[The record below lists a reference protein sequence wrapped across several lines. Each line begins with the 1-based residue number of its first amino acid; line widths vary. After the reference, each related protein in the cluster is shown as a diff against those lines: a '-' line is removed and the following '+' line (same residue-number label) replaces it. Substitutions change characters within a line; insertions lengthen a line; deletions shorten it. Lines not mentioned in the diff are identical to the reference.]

1 MVLDKNDDIIEI
13 RNKRSLMLEEK
24 VKKTPIQSRRRGSEL
39 KEAIYKASINILE
52 NEGYE
57 KVTFQNVAKEA
68 KTTRSVL
75 YRYWNDVFDL
85 IFEAVRFNISQNPK
99 WRGNVI
105 DQEINKGS
113 LRQDLI
119 ELLTFMRE
127 NFLLYPKG
135 FLAFVSFMQSQGKNV
150 LESTVGNVLPSN
162 LIIMERLLA
171 RAQERGEAREKI
183 GQSAKVLPFQMTRY
197 HMLLEGQSMNDEQIK
212 ELVDEVLLPIYIK
225 NTK

>member
-39 KEAIYKASINILE
+39 KEAIYKAAINILE

-135 FLAFVSFMQSQGKNV
+135 FLAFVSFIQSQGKNV

>member
-1 MVLDKNDDIIEI
+1 MF
-13 RNKRSLMLEEK
+13 EEK
-24 VKKTPIQSRRRGSEL
+24 EKKSPSHSRRRGDEL
-39 KEAIYKASINILE
+39 KKAIYKAAVHILE

-75 YRYWNDVFDL
+75 YRYWDDVFDL
-85 IFEAVRFNISQNPK
+85 IFEAVRFNISQNPE
-99 WRGNVI
+99 WRGN
-105 DQEINKGS
+105 
-113 LRQDLI
+113 
-119 ELLTFMRE
+119 
-127 NFLLYPKG
+127 PKG

-183 GQSAKVLPFQMTRY
+183 GQTAKLLPFQMTRY
-197 HMLLEGQSMNDEQIK
+197 HMLLEGQSMNDKQIN

-225 NTK
+225 NT

>member
-1 MVLDKNDDIIEI
+1 MF
-13 RNKRSLMLEEK
+13 EEK
-24 VKKTPIQSRRRGSEL
+24 EKKSPNHSRRRGDEL
-39 KEAIYKASINILE
+39 KKAIYKAAVHILE

-197 HMLLEGQSMNDEQIK
+197 HMLLEGQSMNDKQIK

>member
-24 VKKTPIQSRRRGSEL
+24 VKKTPTQSRRRGSEL
-39 KEAIYKASINILE
+39 KEAIYKAAINILE

-197 HMLLEGQSMNDEQIK
+197 HMLLEGQSMNDKQIK
-212 ELVDEVLLPIYIK
+212 ELVDEVLFPIYIK

>member
-1 MVLDKNDDIIEI
+1 M
-13 RNKRSLMLEEK
+13 
-24 VKKTPIQSRRRGSEL
+24 
-39 KEAIYKASINILE
+39 
-52 NEGYE
+52 
-57 KVTFQNVAKEA
+57 
-68 KTTRSVL
+68 L

-135 FLAFVSFMQSQGKNV
+135 FLSFVSFMQSQGKNV

>member
-1 MVLDKNDDIIEI
+1 MF
-13 RNKRSLMLEEK
+13 EEK
-24 VKKTPIQSRRRGSEL
+24 EKKSPNHSRRRGDEL
-39 KEAIYKASINILE
+39 KKAIYKAAVHILE

-75 YRYWNDVFDL
+75 YRYWD
-85 IFEAVRFNISQNPK
+85 EAVRFNISQNPE

-105 DQEINKGS
+105 DQEINSGS

-127 NFLLYPKG
+127 NFKLYPKG
-135 FLAFVSFMQSQGKNV
+135 LLAFVSFMQSQGKNV

-183 GQSAKVLPFQMTRY
+183 GQTAKLLPFQMTRY
-197 HMLLEGQSMNDEQIK
+197 HMLLE
-212 ELVDEVLLPIYIK
+212 VLLPIYIK
-225 NTK
+225 NT

>member
-1 MVLDKNDDIIEI
+1 MKSNLSKCC
-13 RNKRSLMLEEK
+13 KRS
-24 VKKTPIQSRRRGSEL
+24 
-39 KEAIYKASINILE
+39 
-52 NEGYE
+52 
-57 KVTFQNVAKEA
+57 

-127 NFLLYPKG
+127 NFYSIL
-135 FLAFVSFMQSQGKNV
+135 
-150 LESTVGNVLPSN
+150 
-162 LIIMERLLA
+162 
-171 RAQERGEAREKI
+171 
-183 GQSAKVLPFQMTRY
+183 KVF
-197 HMLLEGQSMNDEQIK
+197 
-212 ELVDEVLLPIYIK
+212 
-225 NTK
+225 

>member
-1 MVLDKNDDIIEI
+1 
-13 RNKRSLMLEEK
+13 MLEEK

-39 KEAIYKASINILE
+39 KEAIYKAAINILE

-135 FLAFVSFMQSQGKNV
+135 QGFLAFVSFMQSQGKNV

-197 HMLLEGQSMNDEQIK
+197 HMLLEGHQ
-212 ELVDEVLLPIYIK
+212 
-225 NTK
+225 

>member
-1 MVLDKNDDIIEI
+1 MF
-13 RNKRSLMLEEK
+13 EEK
-24 VKKTPIQSRRRGSEL
+24 EKKSPSHSRRRGDEL
-39 KEAIYKASINILE
+39 KKAIYKAAVHILE

-75 YRYWNDVFDL
+75 YRYWDDVFDL
-85 IFEAVRFNISQNPK
+85 IFEAVRFNISQNPE

-105 DQEINKGS
+105 DQEINSGS

-127 NFLLYPKG
+127 NFKLYPKG

-171 RAQERGEAREKI
+171 RAQERGEAREKKL
-183 GQSAKVLPFQMTRY
+183 GKQQSFYLSR
-197 HMLLEGQSMNDEQIK
+197 
-212 ELVDEVLLPIYIK
+212 
-225 NTK
+225 

>member
-39 KEAIYKASINILE
+39 KEAIYKAAINILE

-135 FLAFVSFMQSQGKNV
+135 FLAFVSFMQSQGKNF